1 MPHVKIVNAT
11 GHGHGTYIEIDGVPM
26 PRVRDIQFH
35 AGMSG
40 PVTITLEVLPA
51 SIEIDT
57 LAEVGYGHA
66 V

>member
-11 GHGHGTYIEIDGVPM
+11 GQGHGTYIEIDGVPL
-26 PRVRDIQFH
+26 PRVRDIQLH

-40 PVTITLEVLPA
+40 PVTITLEVLPT